1 MRLLDILQGKL
12 VVPQLRAR
20 NKWAAIEELVD
31 KLLEEHE
38 IRIFDEREVLDA
50 VLTQERSRSSGLNDR
65 VALPHGRTRVL
76 EDVIGVLGIASA
88 GIPFDSTDGQDA
100 QVICLLVI
108 PEGQYREHVKT
119 LADTARLLETALQTG
134 DSGLAAE
141 LQGLRRPAAL
151 PSSPSIKFVML
162 EERTDRY
169 LTYLY
174 VDMRD
179 YARYPQHLE
188 RVRGRWVVAA
198 DDLAYYLHSGQW
210 RRTFFTLSIAWWA
223 VGGLG
228 LGLVWILRTSER
240 VRAWLLRQE

>member
-1 MRLLDILQGKL
+1 MSLPALKRR
-12 VVPQLRAR
+12 VMAP
-20 NKWAAIEELVD
+20 AIKV
-31 KLLEEHE
+31 
-38 IRIFDEREVLDA
+38 RWVLI
-50 VLTQERSRSSGLNDR
+50 
-65 VALPHGRTRVL
+65 VALLPVEILGL
-76 EDVIGVLGIASA
+76 LAIGVQAYEWVRYEPGYFTPPFLERYSA
-88 GIPFDSTDGQDA
+88 P
-100 QVICLLVI
+100 
-108 PEGQYREHVKT
+108 
-119 LADTARLLETALQTG
+119 ADTARLLETALQTG

>member
-1 MRLLDILQGKL
+1 MSLPALKRR
-12 VVPQLRAR
+12 VMAP
-20 NKWAAIEELVD
+20 AIKV
-31 KLLEEHE
+31 
-38 IRIFDEREVLDA
+38 RWVLI
-50 VLTQERSRSSGLNDR
+50 
-65 VALPHGRTRVL
+65 VALLPVELLGL
-76 EDVIGVLGIASA
+76 LAIGVQAYEWVRYEPGYFTP
-88 GIPFDSTDGQDA
+88 PFLERYA
-100 QVICLLVI
+100 A
-108 PEGQYREHVKT
+108 P
-119 LADTARLLETALQTG
+119 ADTARLLETALQTG

-151 PSSPSIKFVML
+151 PFSPSIKFVML